1 MYGIRRLVH
10 ILVFCTPAFIWIGIL
25 PWRCKWHRAD
35 WYSSRSR
42 N

>member
-1 MYGIRRLVH
+1 MFDIHRLVH
-10 ILVFCTPAFIWIGIL
+10 ILVFGTPAFIRIEIL